1 MLVSLF
7 SFKGSPGVTST
18 ALTLA
23 AAWPRPVVLLEA
35 DPAGGDLAYRCSA
48 ALGGPVYAQRGIV
61 RLATA
66 VRDGR
71 SRPEALAS
79 EAQTLAC
86 GVDLIQGVT
95 STGQSRGM
103 RDLWSAIAQT
113 AARADVDVIA
123 DLGRID
129 RSSSTMPMIHAAQVL
144 VPVAAAS
151 LESVMHLAEGI
162 RDTPATIPGPQ
173 GFQGELQ
180 PILVGPDSHA
190 AQDCGDLDG
199 LLRRMDLKAA
209 QTLPMPYDQAALFRL
224 QGGERASSKL
234 GRTLLLRAARTAA
247 GAIAAK
253 GTPATTGTPG
263 GSTPVSTPAAAA
275 PGARGS
281 TAVPPPPAQGQRPA
295 QQQPPPPV
303 AQAPGQPSAPRFV
316 PGSGVQGSVNVVT
329 SEEAP
334 R

>member
-1 MLVSLF
+1 MLVTLF

-18 ALTLA
+18 ALLLA

-95 STGQSRGM
+95 SAGQSRGM

-113 AARADVDVIA
+113 AARAEVDVIA

-173 GFQGELQ
+173 GFQGELR

-247 GAIAAK
+247 GAIAAN

-263 GSTPVSTPAAAA
+263 GSTPVSTPAAV
-275 PGARGS
+275 GGS
-281 TAVPPPPAQGQRPA
+281 AVPPPPAQGQQSA
-295 QQQPPPPV
+295 QQPPAPPV
-303 AQAPGQPSAPRFV
+303 AQAPVRPSAPRFV
-316 PGSGVQGSVNVVT
+316 PGNGVHGSINIVT

>member
-7 SFKGSPGVTST
+7 SFKGAPGVTST
-18 ALTLA
+18 ALLLA

-71 SRPEALAS
+71 GRPAALAG

-95 STGQSRGM
+95 SAAQSYGM

-113 AARADVDVIA
+113 CAAAPVDVIA

-129 RSSSTMPMIHAAQVL
+129 RYSVTMPLVHASNAL
-144 VPVAAAS
+144 VPVAAAA

-173 GFQGELQ
+173 GFQGQLR
-180 PILVGPDSHA
+180 PVLVGPDSHA
-190 AQDCGDLDG
+190 ASDCGDLDG
-199 LLRRMDLKAA
+199 LLRRMDLHAA
-209 QTLPMPYDQAALFRL
+209 PTLPMPYDQDALFRL
-224 QGGERASSKL
+224 QGGERAGSKL

-247 GAIAAK
+247 GALTQGAAPLPSTSTEAGADASTAIRPPAAPPAAPSYGAPGTVN
-253 GTPATTGTPG
+253 GTPT
-263 GSTPVSTPAAAA
+263 SSQ
-275 PGARGS
+275 GAR
-281 TAVPPPPAQGQRPA
+281 R
-295 QQQPPPPV
+295 
-303 AQAPGQPSAPRFV
+303 
-316 PGSGVQGSVNVVT
+316 
-329 SEEAP
+329 
-334 R
+334 